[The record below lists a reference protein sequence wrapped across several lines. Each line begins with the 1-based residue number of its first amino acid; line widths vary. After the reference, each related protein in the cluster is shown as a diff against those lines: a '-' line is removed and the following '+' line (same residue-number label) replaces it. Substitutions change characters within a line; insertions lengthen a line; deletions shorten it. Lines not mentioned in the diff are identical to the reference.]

1 MANPSLIPDPGS
13 KHLHVAQPAVRPAPV
28 KVLTPM
34 PNPNTAGPRKLIR
47 PIVSDAAK
55 RNFQPRGPSPILAH
69 EAAMNTLAH
78 APESSHAEAFYFQ
91 KQIQTQTLMT
101 FVLEDNEVIEGF
113 IEWYDQDVIKVKN
126 GSRILIYKSSIKYLH
141 KSGENRTDGTF

>member
-13 KHLHVAQPAVRPAPV
+13 KHLHVAQPPVRPAPV

-34 PNPNTAGPRKLIR
+34 PNPNTAGPRKLVR
-47 PIVSDAAK
+47 PVLSPERK
-55 RNFQPRGPSPILAH
+55 RNFHQRGPSPILAH
-69 EAAMNTLAH
+69 EAAMNTAIH

-101 FVLEDNEVIEGF
+101 FVLEDNEVIEGY
-113 IEWYDQDVIKVKN
+113 IEWYDHNVIKVRN
-126 GSRILIYKSSIKYLH
+126 SSRVLIYKSSIKYLH
-141 KSGENRTDGTF
+141 KTGENRNDLSF